1 MPIQTPR
8 RIVAFRFV
16 LMLFLG
22 RHLAV
27 PCPNLR
33 RFYADWVLGI
43 PTGWVGFGIF
53 LLGILWVSSP
63 VAAREGVSRKTGGS
77 PTVKKTSRPFQE
89 IPPATRKSVP
99 QNLDD
104 LRAIERRVEALVPN
118 VLQAVVAVTIGAS
131 SGSGVIIS
139 ADGYVLT
146 AAHVSDRAGRDARF
160 VMPDGRTLRGRTLG
174 ANHEIDAGLM
184 KITEEGPW
192 PYVDMARVGDSRIG
206 DWVLTIGHP
215 GGYEPGRAPV
225 VRLGRIIRLP
235 SPMVQTDCTIT
246 AGDSGGP
253 LFDLRGA
260 VVGIHSRISDSPTA
274 NFHAPVEAFSRDWE
288 RLLKGERWGE
298 EPPKERPSI
307 GARGKDHPDGC
318 QLELVEPDS
327 AAAKAGIRVGDVI
340 HRINGQPLEGSDSF
354 RQRLRECRIGESIA
368 IEIRRGDQT
377 LQMAVVV
384 AARKPRP

>member
-1 MPIQTPR
+1 MAIGWLIWLA
-8 RIVAFRFV
+8 IV
-16 LMLFLG
+16 LSP
-22 RHLAV
+22 AV
-27 PCPNLR
+27 
-33 RFYADWVLGI
+33 G
-43 PTGWVGFGIF
+43 
-53 LLGILWVSSP
+53 
-63 VAAREGVSRKTGGS
+63 REGADHKFGGS
-77 PTVKKTSRPFQE
+77 TATDNSLLLFRE

-104 LRAIERRVEALVPN
+104 LRAIEHRIEALLPSILN
-118 VLQAVVAVTIGAS
+118 SVVAVTIGAS
-131 SGSGVIIS
+131 SGSGVIVS
-139 ADGYVLT
+139 PDGYVLT

-160 VMPDGRTLRGRTLG
+160 VLPDGRTLRGRTLG

-184 KITEEGPW
+184 KITEDGPW
-192 PYVDMARVGDSRIG
+192 PHVTMAQVGDSRLG
-206 DWVLTIGHP
+206 DWVLTMGHP
-215 GGYEPGRAPV
+215 GGFEPGRAPV

-235 SPMVQTDCTIT
+235 SPMIQTDCTIT

-298 EPPKERPSI
+298 ETPPERPSI

-327 AAAKAGIRVGDVI
+327 TAAKAGIRVGDII
-340 HRINGQPLEGSDSF
+340 HRINGQILEGSDSF
-354 RQRLRECRIGESIA
+354 RQRLRECRIGESIR
-368 IEIRRGDQT
+368 IEIRRGDQSFQT
-377 LQMAVVV
+377 SVVV